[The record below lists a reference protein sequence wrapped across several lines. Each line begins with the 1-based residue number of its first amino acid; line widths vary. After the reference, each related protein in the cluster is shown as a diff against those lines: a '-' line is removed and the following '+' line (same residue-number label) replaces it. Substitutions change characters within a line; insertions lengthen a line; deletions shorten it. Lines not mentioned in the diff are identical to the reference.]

1 MPQQLIFTNDVA
13 GALSEALGSISPSST
28 FIITDTNVESLVLPL
43 LRAESPETVR
53 ARKIVTRPGDVNKNL
68 DSLSRIWSDLVAGGA
83 NRRSAVVCLGG
94 GVVTDMGGFAAAT
107 FKRGIPFINIPTTL
121 LAAVDAAVGGK
132 TGINFEDLKNEVG
145 AFCNAD
151 AVIISTRFF
160 RTLPTRELLSGY
172 AEMIKH
178 GLLTGPDTFN
188 RLLAFDI
195 LNATPDELLP
205 LLEQSVM
212 VKKQIVDED
221 PTEHG
226 LRKAL
231 NLGHTPAHAF
241 ESLALEQGHPVPHG
255 FAVAW
260 GLVVDLIL
268 SHMMLKF
275 PSDALHRLAAFV
287 AEHYGAPSITCD
299 DYPALLRLMHHDKKN
314 TDGNIRF
321 TLLSEPGAVK
331 LDATATEEQITAAL
345 DILRD
350 LLHA

>member
-13 GALSEALGSISPSST
+13 GALSKALDAISPSST
-28 FIITDTNVESLVLPL
+28 FIITDTNVESLVLPQ

-53 ARKIVTRPGDVNKNL
+53 ARNIVTRPGDANKNL
-68 DSLSRIWSDLVAGGA
+68 DSLSHIWSDLVAGGA

-94 GVVTDMGGFAAAT
+94 GVITDMGGFAAAT

-178 GLLTGPDTFN
+178 GLLTGSDTFN
-188 RLLAFDI
+188 RLLSFDI

-212 VKKQIVDED
+212 VKKQIVNED

-241 ESLALEQGHPVPHG
+241 ESLALELGHPVPHG

-268 SHMMLKF
+268 SHMLLKF

-287 AEHYGAPSITCD
+287 AGHYGAPSITCD

-314 TDGNIRF
+314 TDGRIRF
-321 TLLSEPGAVK
+321 TLLSEPGTVR
-331 LDATATEEQITAAL
+331 LDATANEEQITAAL